1 MSNSGISQLVSHL
14 GNTAESIAVKNPATG
29 KITYQLPQH
38 TAAQVLEKFQLA
50 SHASKDWAATSVA
63 DRVEILKRWHK
74 LVLANEDKL
83 LDLLQLE
90 TGKSRAHAFEEY
102 LGAVTPVSYY
112 ASIAKKTLA
121 PTRTKPG
128 VPLLTKTYVR
138 HEPIGVVGVI
148 TPWNYPLALTMLD
161 VVPALVAGNT
171 VLQKADN
178 QTALTALF
186 ARSLAIAAG
195 IPENCWQ
202 IVTGPAAEVGNA
214 IVDSV
219 DYVAF
224 TGSTATGRIVAQ
236 RAAGRLIGVSL
247 ELGGKNPMIVLE
259 SADVSRAAEIAIAG
273 AVGSAGQLCVSI
285 ERVFVANA
293 IKAKFLEAISSKL
306 DQFQIGVSNDFSMD
320 VGSLTGEAQFNRVSG
335 FVADAT
341 AKGAKIISG
350 GKALPQLGPHFYA
363 PTVLTDVT
371 EDANLFKAETF
382 GPVIS
387 VTGFDRVEDAIA
399 QANDTEYGLNASVVG
414 DEREAVAVAEKLSA
428 GSVNINEGFRASF
441 ASMES
446 PMGGVKASGLG
457 RRNGPAGLLKYT
469 EAKTIGISRGPI
481 KLPYRA
487 AQYKTL
493 APLMRLLL
501 KYWR

>member
-1 MSNSGISQLVSHL
+1 MSTSGISQLVTHI
-14 GNTAESIAVKNPATG
+14 GESATSVSITNPVTG
-29 KITYQLPQH
+29 KIIYQLPQLS
-38 TAAQVLEKFQLA
+38 AEQVLDRYRAAKA
-50 SHASKDWAATSVA
+50 AAADWAEISVA
-63 DRVEILKRWHK
+63 DRVEILNRWHK
-74 LVLANEDKL
+74 LVLENEDKL

-90 TGKSRAHAFEEY
+90 TGKSRSHAFEEY

-112 ASIAKKTLA
+112 ASIAKKTLS
-121 PTRTKPG
+121 PTPTKPG
-128 VPLLTKTYVR
+128 VPLLTKTFVR

-161 VVPALVAGNT
+161 VVPALTAGNA

-186 ARSLAIAAG
+186 ARSLAVASGLPA
-195 IPENCWQ
+195 NLWQ

-214 IVDSV
+214 IIDNV

-236 RAAGRLIGVSL
+236 RAAARLIGVSL
-247 ELGGKNPMIVLE
+247 ELGGKNPMIVL
-259 SADVSRAAEIAIAG
+259 ANANVARAADIAISA

-285 ERVFVANA
+285 ERVFVHNSL
-293 IKAKFLEAISSKL
+293 KS
-306 DQFQIGVSNDFSMD
+306 QFIEVLGQKMASLKIGAANDFTKD
-320 VGSLTGEAQFNRVSG
+320 VGSLSSAAQLNRVAD
-335 FVADAT
+335 FVEDAK
-341 AKGAKIISG
+341 AKGAKVISG
-350 GKALPQLGPHFYA
+350 GKKLPELGPNFYS
-363 PTVLTDVT
+363 PTVLVDVPD
-371 EDANLFKAETF
+371 DANLYRSETF

-387 VTGFDRVEDAIA
+387 VTGFDSVAEAIA
-399 QANDTEYGLNASVVG
+399 AANDSEYGLNASVIG
-414 DEREAVAVAEKLSA
+414 EEREALAVAEQLHA

-469 EAKTIGISRGPI
+469 EAKTIGISRGPV
-481 KLPYRA
+481 KLPNRA
-487 AQYKTL
+487 IEYQRL